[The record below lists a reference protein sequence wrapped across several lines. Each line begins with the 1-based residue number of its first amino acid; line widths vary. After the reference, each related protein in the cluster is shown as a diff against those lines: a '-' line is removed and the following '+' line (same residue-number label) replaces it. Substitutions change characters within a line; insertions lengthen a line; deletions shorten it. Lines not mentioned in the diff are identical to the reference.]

1 MKGYT
6 VNRYIGKSI
15 IVRKPIT
22 RGYHLSIGII
32 HQSSYDRRRCC
43 SISGQRNVLISLT
56 LELFTLG
63 TRAPSYRLLFSM
75 PQRCCV
81 PGCINS
87 DGGHRFPKD
96 PAKKLKWRVAI
107 KRLDPSTKRLW
118 NPGQYDVVCFNHFAS
133 QDYRTTGILGYY
145 LNSNVV
151 FVYHIHF
158 FAMVIYIIRGKG
170 CIQS

>member
-1 MKGYT
+1 MHCLHWQ
-6 VNRYIGKSI
+6 REHLD
-15 IVRKPIT
+15 IVCF
-22 RGYHLSIGII
+22 LS
-32 HQSSYDRRRCC
+32 
-43 SISGQRNVLISLT
+43 V
-56 LELFTLG
+56 
-63 TRAPSYRLLFSM
+63 

-87 DGGHRFPKD
+87 DGGHRFPKE

-118 NPGQYDVVCFNHFAS
+118 NPGQYDVVFFNHFAS

-151 FVYHIHF
+151 FVYHIYF
-158 FAMVIYIIRGKG
+158 FAMVIYIIRVKSRIKNCDAAFLCSLTLLMWWYSRAFCFGKQLSLHD
-170 CIQS
+170 QS